1 VSGSKGITLFMTIS
15 SKKMKPVHAGLSIS
29 HHTVELV
36 IFSPKTLSIE
46 QSYALPLPDGL
57 FDPEMD
63 TVRDVTF
70 LKEQIAQLFAMARPR
85 PMLVHLSLPA
95 TLLRLVEMPKMEA
108 SALYLS
114 LSCEAERYKTFD
126 NTEASVDFV
135 LVPNP
140 ALPANVQQLILG
152 AVRSDV
158 LGIYLKILKEL
169 KVKPASVSLEPVN
182 ILRGLA
188 ASGVLDSLVQ
198 QIGSDASWGMILVE
212 AGRVRFSLW
221 HANRIMEFRE
231 LIMDTS
237 EFKSASFN
245 TLVVEDLL
253 EEMRRTT
260 KNEVPT
266 LWLTSNM
273 PVEMEQVLSERLR
286 IPVRSAPLGNS
297 IAMAN
302 PVSLAGL
309 GTAATSFVM
318 FPFELDIL
326 EGVKATGGLAVAGS
340 DSHAKVDVSDSGT
353 ADLFI
358 PIGAMGLVLCSIT
371 TGILFAMGM
380 ISGQGLPEIQSKLD
394 SAKNEVA
401 VLQGREKI
409 LRSKANLNQ
418 DLQNVLKQAKAKTSV
433 YVALTDEL
441 KEKTPTDQVW
451 IQSLKIDSQGGS
463 NPMEVEGKALNHQ
476 SVINFARSFDDVPY
490 TKAVLI
496 DAIKEGKIS
505 GNLVYDF
512 KLSGSINLDPML
524 SKSDSNHSGVDNNGS
539 SPEATTTK
547 SGA

>member
-1 VSGSKGITLFMTIS
+1 MTIS

-29 HHTVELV
+29 HHTIELV
-36 IFSPKTLSIE
+36 IFSPKTMSIE

-63 TVRDVTF
+63 TVRDVAF
-70 LKEQIAQLFAMARPR
+70 LKEHIAQLFAMARPR

-95 TLLRLVEMPKMEA
+95 TLLRMVEMPKMEA

-114 LSCEAERYKTFD
+114 LSSEAERYKTFD

-158 LGIYLKILKEL
+158 LGIYLKILKDL

-198 QIGSDASWGMILVE
+198 QIGPDASWGMILVE

-221 HANRIMEFRE
+221 HANRIVESRE

-260 KNEVPT
+260 KNDVPM

-273 PVEMEQVLSERLR
+273 PVEMEQVLAERLR
-286 IPVRSAPLGNS
+286 TPVRSAPVGNS
-297 IAMAN
+297 IAMVN

-309 GTAATSFVM
+309 GVAATSSVM

-326 EGVKATGGLAVAGS
+326 EGVKSTGGVALPAG
-340 DSHAKVDVSDSGT
+340 DSNVKMDVSDGGT

-358 PIGAMGLVLCSIT
+358 PIGAMALVLCAIT
-371 TGILFAMGM
+371 TGILFAMGT
-380 ISGQGLPEIQSKLD
+380 ISGQGLPDLQSKLD
-394 SAKNEVA
+394 SAKNDVA

-409 LRSKANLNQ
+409 LKSKANLNQ
-418 DLQNVLKQAKAKTSV
+418 DLQNVLKQAKAKAGV

-441 KEKTPTDQVW
+441 KERTPTDQVW
-451 IQSLKIDSQGGS
+451 IQSLKMDSQSGG

-496 DAIKEGKIS
+496 DAIKEGKMS

-512 KLSGSINLDPML
+512 KLSGSINLEPML
-524 SKSDSNHSGVDNNGS
+524 SKSNTAHSDMDPGAP
-539 SPEATTTK
+539 SPETLPTAK